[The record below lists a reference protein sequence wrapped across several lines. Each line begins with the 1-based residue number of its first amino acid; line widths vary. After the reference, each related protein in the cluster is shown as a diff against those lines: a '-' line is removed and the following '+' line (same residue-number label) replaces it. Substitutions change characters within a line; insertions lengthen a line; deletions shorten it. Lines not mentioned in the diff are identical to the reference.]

1 MTSRAEE
8 LAKMLG
14 EFRPS
19 RVANSYSY
27 PYASSSDSY
36 SWSGIA
42 LNLSIV
48 AFVVF
53 LLLVIVHYTITP
65 IFTFTIGQK
74 GLFPLA
80 NTNDGQLVWT
90 QGPVVADLSANVQR
104 ILPTGF
110 TIQQDIFVQED
121 NAPTIRPRVF
131 FYRSTTPV
139 VPGSGNTDV
148 STQYPNSNLIMYLL
162 PDTNDLVV
170 SGITQKD
177 NNTYIESAPTILNV
191 PVRQPFRLTVVLLP
205 QVLEV
210 YLNGQLF
217 GTKTFRYPPKE
228 ITNSF
233 FGPPD
238 AFRSSVRTMNFQ
250 YWDRPLSAMEIKNA
264 GPALPDA
271 SKFGMVRPANEVC
284 AR

>member
-1 MTSRAEE
+1 MTSRGEE

-14 EFRPS
+14 EFKPS
-19 RVANSYSY
+19 RVSVSTGETSA
-27 PYASSSDSY
+27 
-36 SWSGIA
+36 WTGIA
-42 LNLSIV
+42 FNLSII

-53 LLLVIVHYTITP
+53 LILVIVHYTITP

-80 NTNDGQLVWT
+80 DTRDGQLVWT
-90 QGPVVADLSANVQR
+90 QGPVVADLSANIQK
-104 ILPTGF
+104 IMPTGF
-110 TIQQDIFVQED
+110 TIQQDIYIQED
-121 NAPTIRPRVF
+121 NAPSVRPRVF
-131 FYRSTTPV
+131 FYRSTTPII
-139 VPGSGNTDV
+139 PAAGNTDI
-148 STQYPNSNLIMYLL
+148 STQYPNANLVMYLL
-162 PDTNDLVV
+162 ADTNDLVV
-170 SGITQKD
+170 SAITQNE
-177 NNTYIESAPTILNV
+177 NNSYIESAPTILNV

-217 GTKTFRYPPKE
+217 GTKTFRYPPRA
-228 ITNSF
+228 IANFF

-250 YWDRPLSAMEIKNA
+250 YWDRALSAMEIKNA
-264 GPALPDA
+264 GPALADA
-271 SKFGMVRPANEVC
+271 SKFGLIQPANQVC